1 VRLIEGID
9 RMMSYS
15 SRRILGRALLAP
27 TLLVALGGCGI
38 ARGIGQA
45 SPKPSSSVLELPSN
59 SQTPPPASTAASSG
73 SGSSWQLAW
82 EDDFTSSDLSKD
94 WTFTTSGAG
103 FGDEAL
109 TYFGDDGAA
118 TVASGGGLD
127 ITAAE
132 GGSQYT
138 CWYGPCKYTS
148 AEMTSK
154 FSQEYGEFEARI
166 KLPSGAGLWP
176 AFWLIPQPQQGVKLP
191 GEIDIIEVNN
201 RKPYE
206 VTGYVHDG
214 PVYNY
219 KAEKVLPIRPAS
231 GFHVYGVQWTPT
243 GVTWTFDG
251 QSYAHISKF
260 AGWPLDSPFV
270 IVLDLAVG
278 GIWAGSPTASTV
290 FPATMQVSWI
300 RVYKMAS

>member
-1 VRLIEGID
+1 MIRHSG
-9 RMMSYS
+9 S
-15 SRRILGRALLAP
+15 RILRRVLFAP
-27 TLLVALGGCGI
+27 TLLVALAGCGI
-38 ARGIGQA
+38 AGAIGQPSA
-45 SPKPSSSVLELPSN
+45 KPSTSVLELPSDN
-59 SQTPPPASTAASSG
+59 QTTPPASTTTSSG
-73 SGSSWQLAW
+73 DQSSWQLAW
-82 EDDFTSSDLSKD
+82 QDDFTSSDLSKD
-94 WTFTTSGAG
+94 WTYTTSGAG

-118 TVASGGGLD
+118 TVAGGGGLN
-127 ITAAE
+127 ITAAK

-138 CWYGPCKYTS
+138 CWYGPCQYTS
-148 AEMTSK
+148 TEMTSK

-176 AFWLIPQPQQGVKLP
+176 AFWLIPQPVVGEKLP
-191 GEIDIIEVNN
+191 GEIDIVEVNN
-201 RKPYE
+201 KNPYE

-219 KAEKVLPIRPAS
+219 KAEKVLSTQPAS

-251 QSYAHISKF
+251 QAYAHISKF
-260 AGWPLDSPFV
+260 AGWPLNSPFV

-278 GIWAGSPTASTV
+278 GSWVGPPAASTV